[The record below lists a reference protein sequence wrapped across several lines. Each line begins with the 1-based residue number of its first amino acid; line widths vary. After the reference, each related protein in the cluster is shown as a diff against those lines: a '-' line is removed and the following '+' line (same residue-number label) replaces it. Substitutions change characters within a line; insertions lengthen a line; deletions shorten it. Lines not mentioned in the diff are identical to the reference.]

1 MQQLRAYTSEYLHHE
16 LQFLLCG
23 ELTSD
28 LSLLWLPI
36 QHPAPLRVRD
46 TATPAAACSAGTET
60 RTRGSLAITRPGKAD
75 QVFIPLMF
83 DKMSKY
89 IYV

>member
-36 QHPAPLRVRD
+36 QHPAPL
-46 TATPAAACSAGTET
+46 
-60 RTRGSLAITRPGKAD
+60 
-75 QVFIPLMF
+75 QV
-83 DKMSKY
+83 
-89 IYV
+89 